1 KVTNQGAGT
10 LQGVEIVSG
19 RDPRDIEYHWL
30 KLARSPRDDDA
41 DSETVALGDGYVAVT
56 PLKFERTHDQALARL
71 RSSLG

>member
-1 KVTNQGAGT
+1 VASGWRLGVLIVLGAG
-10 LQGVEIVSG
+10 
-19 RDPRDIEYHWL
+19 PRELEYHWL